1 MSMSARDNALHT
13 FRHTRNYATNVLGL
27 MTDKTEA
34 AIAAK
39 NVSLDVALENL
50 CTLDGRVQVD
60 YVHDDAP
67 DELRNEIQV
76 IQVKSK
82 NEKGKCN

>member
-1 MSMSARDNALHT
+1 MDRLSPLISLPTPRL
-13 FRHTRNYATNVLGL
+13 
-27 MTDKTEA
+27 DKAEA

-76 IQVKSK
+76 IQVENSK
-82 NEKGKCN
+82 QPNHTV

>member
-1 MSMSARDNALHT
+1 MSVSVDITIPRL
-13 FRHTRNYATNVLGL
+13 
-27 MTDKTEA
+27 DKAEA

-76 IQVKSK
+76 IQVENRGS
-82 NEKGKCN
+82 NLITPFNFSFP